1 MIINFTALGWL
12 ILPGTWSFN
21 LYEGTAFGPW
31 RLLII
36 MYTIP
41 GIISLLLLTF
51 LKESPKF
58 FLCQGREEEAMD
70 VINWVY
76 TTNTGKPI
84 ETFTVKK
91 LISVVEAT
99 DENIGNRG
107 GA

>member
-1 MIINFTALGWL
+1 
-12 ILPGTWSFN
+12 
-21 LYEGTAFGPW
+21 
-31 RLLII
+31 

-41 GIISLLLLTF
+41 GIISLLLLTC

-58 FLCQGREEEAMD
+58 LLCQGREEEAMD

-76 TTNTGKPI
+76 TTNSGRPL

-91 LISVVEAT
+91 LIAVVEPT
-99 DENIGNRG
+99 DENKGNKG